1 MKMYE
6 IRFTNGEST
15 ALYTTY
21 EEACEI
27 LQEIYGEDIVTGHD
41 GDLSTG
47 GDRTLVWENE
57 KDAYNDDGKN
67 AVASISKV

>member
-6 IRFTNGEST
+6 ISFAHGDKP

-21 EEACEI
+21 EDACEI
-27 LQEIYGEDIVTGHD
+27 LKEIYGEDIVIGHD
-41 GDLSTG
+41 GDLENG

-67 AVASISKV
+67 SIASISKV